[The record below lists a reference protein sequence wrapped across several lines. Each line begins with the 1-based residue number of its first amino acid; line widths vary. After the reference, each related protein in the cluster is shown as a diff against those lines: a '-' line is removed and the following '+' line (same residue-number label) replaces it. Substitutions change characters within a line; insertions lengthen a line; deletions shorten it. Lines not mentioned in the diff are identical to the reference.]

1 MKLRLCEW
9 TCRITM
15 LAAILGSYCASLYAT
30 NSHIISVAPT
40 SINFGNQTVNT
51 TAQAAITVTNVGVHA
66 LQIQNVSLSGSS
78 AFTLTGWTGA
88 SVLQPSQSLQIQ
100 VSFSPP
106 DQANYSA
113 NLTVYSNISIDP
125 VVPITGVGIAST
137 VSISPT
143 TAIVQ
148 AGNSQQFNASVL
160 ATTNATLNWL
170 VNGIQGGNS
179 VVGSISSQG
188 LYTAPGQVSSN
199 SSVIVTASD
208 GTGQANASV
217 TVVPPATSVSV
228 SISPTSAS
236 VQVGQSKQFTATISG
251 TTNTAVSWL
260 VNGGLGGNSTV
271 GTISSAGLYTA
282 PSSVP
287 ANSVTVTAQSAYDS
301 TSSAN
306 ATVTVTPSSTP
317 VSVSVSPTSASV
329 QVGQSQPFTA
339 TVSGTTNSAVNWL
352 VNGSLGGNST
362 VGTISSAGLYTAPSS
377 VPASAVTVTA
387 QSASNS
393 TSSANAAVTI
403 TPTVHIVDLSWT
415 ASTSVVAGYNIYRGT
430 VSGGPYTR
438 INASLEPATLYTDS
452 AVQAGQTYYYVT
464 AAVDSSGVESG
475 YSNVVQAVVPTP

>member
-30 NSHIISVAPT
+30 NNHIISVAPT

-148 AGNSQQFNASVL
+148 AGNSQQFSASVL

-251 TTNTAVSWL
+251 TTNTAVNWL

-282 PSSVP
+282 PASVP

-301 TSSAN
+301 TSSAT

-317 VSVSVSPTSASV
+317 VSVSVSPTIASV
-329 QVGQSQPFTA
+329 QVGQSQQFTA

-377 VPASAVTVTA
+377 VPANAVTVTA
-387 QSASNS
+387 QSAYNS

-464 AAVDSSGVESG
+464 TAVDASGVESG

>member
-15 LAAILGSYCASLYAT
+15 LAAILGSSCASLYAT
-30 NSHIISVAPT
+30 NSHSISVAPT

-51 TAQAAITVTNVGVHA
+51 TAQAAIKVTNVGVHA

-148 AGNSQQFNASVL
+148 AGNSQQFSASL
-160 ATTNATLNWL
+160 LGTTNATLNWL

-188 LYTAPGQVSSN
+188 LYMAPGQVSSN

-228 SISPTSAS
+228 SISPASAS
-236 VQVGQSKQFTATISG
+236 MQVGQSQQFTATVSG
-251 TTNTAVSWL
+251 TTNTAVNWL

-287 ANSVTVTAQSAYDS
+287 ANAVTVTAQSAY
-301 TSSAN
+301 
-306 ATVTVTPSSTP
+306 
-317 VSVSVSPTSASV
+317 
-329 QVGQSQPFTA
+329 
-339 TVSGTTNSAVNWL
+339 
-352 VNGSLGGNST
+352 
-362 VGTISSAGLYTAPSS
+362 
-377 VPASAVTVTA
+377 
-387 QSASNS
+387 NS

-464 AAVDSSGVESG
+464 TAVDASGVESG

>member
-1 MKLRLCEW
+1 M
-9 TCRITM
+9 
-15 LAAILGSYCASLYAT
+15 
-30 NSHIISVAPT
+30 
-40 SINFGNQTVNT
+40 
-51 TAQAAITVTNVGVHA
+51 
-66 LQIQNVSLSGSS
+66 
-78 AFTLTGWTGA
+78 
-88 SVLQPSQSLQIQ
+88 
-100 VSFSPP
+100 
-106 DQANYSA
+106 
-113 NLTVYSNISIDP
+113 
-125 VVPITGVGIAST
+125 
-137 VSISPT
+137 
-143 TAIVQ
+143 
-148 AGNSQQFNASVL
+148 
-160 ATTNATLNWL
+160 
-170 VNGIQGGNS
+170 
-179 VVGSISSQG
+179 
-188 LYTAPGQVSSN
+188 
-199 SSVIVTASD
+199 
-208 GTGQANASV
+208 
-217 TVVPPATSVSV
+217 
-228 SISPTSAS
+228 
-236 VQVGQSKQFTATISG
+236 
-251 TTNTAVSWL
+251 
-260 VNGGLGGNSTV
+260 
-271 GTISSAGLYTA
+271 
-282 PSSVP
+282 P

-377 VPASAVTVTA
+377 VPANAVTVTA
-387 QSASNS
+387 QSAYNS

-464 AAVDSSGVESG
+464 TAVDSSGVESG

>member
-9 TCRITM
+9 ARRITM
-15 LAAILGSYCASLYAT
+15 LAAILGSYCAYAT
-30 NSHIISVAPT
+30 NNHIISVAST

-78 AFTLTGWTGA
+78 AFTLTGWSGA

-113 NLTVYSNISIDP
+113 NLTIYSNVSIDP

-143 TAIVQ
+143 TSIVQ
-148 AGNSQQFNASVL
+148 AGNSQQFSASVL

-170 VNGIQGGNS
+170 VNGIKGGNS

-199 SSVIVTASD
+199 SSVIVTASY

-236 VQVGQSKQFTATISG
+236 VQVGQSHQFTATISG
-251 TTNTAVSWL
+251 TTNTAVNWL
-260 VNGGLGGNSTV
+260 VNGGLGGNSTI

-287 ANSVTVTAQSAYDS
+287 ANSVTVTAQSAYYS
-301 TSSAN
+301 TSSAT
-306 ATVTVTPSSTP
+306 ATVTFTPSSTP
-317 VSVSVSPTSASV
+317 VSVSLPPTSASIEGV
-329 QVGQSQPFTA
+329 QSQRFTP
-339 TVSGTTNSAVNWL
+339 TFSLTTNSAVNWL
-352 VNGSLGGNST
+352 VNGSLGGNS
-362 VGTISSAGLYTAPSS
+362 
-377 VPASAVTVTA
+377 
-387 QSASNS
+387 
-393 TSSANAAVTI
+393 
-403 TPTVHIVDLSWT
+403 
-415 ASTSVVAGYNIYRGT
+415 
-430 VSGGPYTR
+430 
-438 INASLEPATLYTDS
+438 
-452 AVQAGQTYYYVT
+452 
-464 AAVDSSGVESG
+464 
-475 YSNVVQAVVPTP
+475 

>member
-113 NLTVYSNISIDP
+113 VLTVYSNISIDP
-125 VVPITGVGIAST
+125 VVPITGAGIAST

-148 AGNSQQFNASVL
+148 AGNSQQFSASVL

-251 TTNTAVSWL
+251 TTNTAV
-260 VNGGLGGNSTV
+260 
-271 GTISSAGLYTA
+271 
-282 PSSVP
+282 
-287 ANSVTVTAQSAYDS
+287 
-301 TSSAN
+301 
-306 ATVTVTPSSTP
+306 
-317 VSVSVSPTSASV
+317 
-329 QVGQSQPFTA
+329 
-339 TVSGTTNSAVNWL
+339 NWL
-352 VNGSLGGNST
+352 
-362 VGTISSAGLYTAPSS
+362 AG
-377 VPASAVTVTA
+377 
-387 QSASNS
+387 
-393 TSSANAAVTI
+393 
-403 TPTVHIVDLSWT
+403 
-415 ASTSVVAGYNIYRGT
+415 
-430 VSGGPYTR
+430 
-438 INASLEPATLYTDS
+438 
-452 AVQAGQTYYYVT
+452 
-464 AAVDSSGVESG
+464 
-475 YSNVVQAVVPTP
+475 

>member
-15 LAAILGSYCASLYAT
+15 LAAILGSYCASLHAT

-113 NLTVYSNISIDP
+113 NLMVYSNASIDP
-125 VVPITGVGIAST
+125 IVPITGVGIAST

-148 AGNSQQFNASVL
+148 AGNSQQFSASVL

-217 TVVPPATSVSV
+217 TVVPPATSVTV

-251 TTNTAVSWL
+251 TTNTAVNWF

-287 ANSVTVTAQSAYDS
+287 ANAVTVTAQSAY
-301 TSSAN
+301 
-306 ATVTVTPSSTP
+306 
-317 VSVSVSPTSASV
+317 
-329 QVGQSQPFTA
+329 
-339 TVSGTTNSAVNWL
+339 
-352 VNGSLGGNST
+352 
-362 VGTISSAGLYTAPSS
+362 
-377 VPASAVTVTA
+377 
-387 QSASNS
+387 NS

-464 AAVDSSGVESG
+464 TAVDSSGVESG

>member
-9 TCRITM
+9 ARRITM

-30 NSHIISVAPT
+30 DNHIISVAPT
-40 SINFGNQTVNT
+40 SINFGTQTVNT

-113 NLTVYSNISIDP
+113 NLMVYSNASIDP
-125 VVPITGVGIAST
+125 VVPITGAGIAST

-251 TTNTAVSWL
+251 TTNTAVNWL

-377 VPASAVTVTA
+377 VPANAVTVTA
-387 QSASNS
+387 QSAYNS

-464 AAVDSSGVESG
+464 TAVDASGVESG

>member
-9 TCRITM
+9 ARRITM
-15 LAAILGSYCASLYAT
+15 LAAILGSYCAYAT
-30 NSHIISVAPT
+30 NNHIISVAPT

-78 AFTLTGWTGA
+78 AFTLTGWSGA

-113 NLTVYSNISIDP
+113 NLTIYSNVSIDP

-143 TAIVQ
+143 TSIVQ

-179 VVGSISSQG
+179 VVGSISLQG

-251 TTNTAVSWL
+251 TTNTAVNWL
-260 VNGGLGGNSTV
+260 VNGSPGGNSTV

-282 PSSVP
+282 PASVP

-306 ATVTVTPSSTP
+306 ATVTITPSSQP
-317 VSVSVSPTSASV
+317 VSVSVTATSSSV

-339 TVSGTTNSAVNWL
+339 TVSGTTNSDVNWL
-352 VNGSLGGNST
+352 VNGSLRGSSM
-362 VGTISSAGLYTAPSS
+362 VGTISSAGLYTC
-377 VPASAVTVTA
+377 
-387 QSASNS
+387 
-393 TSSANAAVTI
+393 
-403 TPTVHIVDLSWT
+403 
-415 ASTSVVAGYNIYRGT
+415 
-430 VSGGPYTR
+430 
-438 INASLEPATLYTDS
+438 
-452 AVQAGQTYYYVT
+452 
-464 AAVDSSGVESG
+464 
-475 YSNVVQAVVPTP
+475 